1 MGSKGS
7 TMDATADPLATFTTP
22 SSEAAPTAPAPPSPP
37 PQVPLAIDYATPA
50 ARRAHALSPE
60 ANRLFWRAIRKIILA
75 GGLGLFAWG
84 VACLGAG
91 IESHAAAFAVAWGV
105 TFVALMS
112 RFPPSVG
119 RKRNK
124 PIRGRSRRRRRSR
137 LDQDHLNHEVTKG
150 TKRCPTSGAAR
161 GTDG

>member
-1 MGSKGS
+1 M
-7 TMDATADPLATFTTP
+7 PLP
-22 SSEAAPTAPAPPSPP
+22 
-37 PQVPLAIDYATPA
+37 IDYATPA

-60 ANRLFWRAIRKIILA
+60 ANRLFWLAIRKIILA

-112 RFPPSVG
+112 RFPPRVG

-124 PIRGRSRRRRRSR
+124 PNRGCSRKRRRQRF
-137 LDQDHLNHEVTKG
+137 DQ
-150 TKRCPTSGAAR
+150 AII
-161 GTDG
+161 

>member
-1 MGSKGS
+1 
-7 TMDATADPLATFTTP
+7 MDATAEPLA
-22 SSEAAPTAPAPPSPP
+22 SSAPLSPAHAAPAPPA
-37 PQVPLAIDYATPA
+37 PQPQMPLPIDYATPA

-60 ANRLFWRAIRKIILA
+60 ANRLFWLAIRKIILA

-112 RFPPSVG
+112 RFPPRVG

-124 PIRGRSRRRRRSR
+124 PIRERSRKRSRRR
-137 LDQDHLNHEVTKG
+137 LDQATI
-150 TKRCPTSGAAR
+150 
-161 GTDG
+161 